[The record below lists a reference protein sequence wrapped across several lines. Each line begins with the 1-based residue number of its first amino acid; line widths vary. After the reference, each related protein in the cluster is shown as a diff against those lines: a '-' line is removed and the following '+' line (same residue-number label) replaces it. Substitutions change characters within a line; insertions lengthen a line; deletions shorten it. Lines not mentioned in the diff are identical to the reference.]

1 MPLDPGDP
9 YYRAEL
15 ISPTIAA
22 MEHPLCDAYGVP
34 LGNFGSK
41 GNENHTSGYHRSRNW
56 ILNSPDSAHGSG
68 DYSIQLG
75 LDHGDNDDVAAFD
88 FTPGEWGSADNRAKM
103 KQLTQ
108 RLLTACQNHDPRV
121 ASLREFAG
129 TLNGTS
135 VVTWDCSRNAFKT
148 PFDSSHLDHI
158 HGSIYRTKTRADHSG
173 ILSVMLGSSGTDD
186 DMKLICQ
193 FSDGPS
199 VFLTDFTTSRGIGS
213 PAELAQLWAFA
224 HSGDLVLSPRNKTAA
239 GADQVA
245 VFGPEWK
252 AAILGVLLSEVPAT
266 SGPTADDIATAVVAL
281 LPQGVIDTSTVVAAL
296 QSPEGQAALVQAAN
310 TAEDS

>member
-22 MEHPLCDAYGVP
+22 MEHPLCDAFGVG

-41 GNENHTSGYHRSRNW
+41 GNENHLSGYHRSRNW

-75 LDHGDNDDVAAFD
+75 LDKGNNDDVAAFD
-88 FTPGEWGSADNRAKM
+88 FTPGVWGSSDNRSKM
-103 KQLTQ
+103 KLITQ
-108 RLLTACQNHDPRV
+108 RLLTACQNHDLRV
-121 ASLREFAG
+121 ANLREFAG
-129 TLNGTS
+129 TLDGS
-135 VVTWDCSRNAFKT
+135 HVITWDCSRNAFKT
-148 PFDSSHLDHI
+148 PFDSSHLDHV

-173 ILSVMLGSSGTDD
+173 IVSVMLGQTIGD
-186 DMKLICQ
+186 DM
-193 FSDGPS
+193 
-199 VFLTDFTTSRGIGS
+199 FLRTPNGS
-213 PAELAQLWAFA
+213 IYL
-224 HSGDLVLSPRNKTAA
+224 AA
-239 GADQVA
+239 GGAVVQVLGSELGGISPQSWTT
-245 VFGPEWK
+245 VPQSLVDRL
-252 AAILGVLLSEVPAT
+252 AAAT
-266 SGPTADDIATAVVAL
+266 SGTAPTAAEIAAQVVAQ
-281 LPQGVIDTSTVVAAL
+281 LPAGTVDESTVLAAL